1 MRRVRTGHP
10 WPCPRVSLVTM
21 SKFLLLILLVV
32 VIYLYFVRAKR
43 RPLDDTP
50 AAPPA
55 IAAMMRC
62 ARCGL
67 HVPAEESI
75 VENAK
80 AYCCEEHRRLD
91 NG

>member
-1 MRRVRTGHP
+1 
-10 WPCPRVSLVTM
+10 M

-43 RPLDDTP
+43 RPSDDKP
-50 AAPPA
+50 AAPPT
-55 IAAMMRC
+55 IAAMTRC

-75 VENAK
+75 VDNART
-80 AYCCEEHRRLD
+80 YCCEEHRRLD